1 MRDRNT
7 MRKDGELTPV
17 PIAAATE
24 IFGGHIVCANAA
36 GFAVLGAAT
45 AALTTLGVA
54 DGYADNRAGVAGDAD
69 VLVRRGKNWCF
80 ANFGGD
86 AVTQARVGKDCY
98 IADSQTVAAT
108 SDTNARPL
116 AGKVMAVD
124 TDGVWV
130 LI

>member
-17 PIAAATE
+17 PVAGATVVL
-24 IFGGHIVCANAA
+24 GGHIVCANVA

-54 DGYADNRAGVAGDAD
+54 DSYVDNSTGIAGDVD
-69 VLVRRGKNWCF
+69 VLVRRGKSWCF
-80 ANFGGD
+80 ANFSGD

-98 IADSQTVAAT
+98 VADSQTVAAT
-108 SDTNARPL
+108 SNADARPV

-124 TDGVWV
+124 SDGVWV

>member
-54 DGYADNRAGVAGDAD
+54 DGYADNR
-69 VLVRRGKNWCF
+69 
-80 ANFGGD
+80 
-86 AVTQARVGKDCY
+86 
-98 IADSQTVAAT
+98 
-108 SDTNARPL
+108 
-116 AGKVMAVD
+116 
-124 TDGVWV
+124 
-130 LI
+130 